1 MSKATLKPVI
11 SKLREIII
19 KDIAGKMEKYGFDDA
34 GQIVINKPLSEFD
47 NVIKSNLVSLFK
59 GKNIEGNKKEYISYI
74 QDSARTFLHILIC
87 FKTMEQRGIMGTVIG
102 RLMND
107 NIYDAVI
114 PDFINV
120 PPMAFS
126 DLSEKFGT
134 EISVMEKKDN
144 SEEDREYY
152 NFIYMLSA
160 LTKEMAKEVPLLFKD
175 YEYNLVHPDFEGL
188 KEILFNINKIDENEY
203 SEDDF
208 LGWIYQYWV
217 DIKADELKFAKGE
230 KDVSYANTIF
240 YEILN
245 NLEEEQTQFGE
256 FYTPRWVVKYIV
268 DNTLKPYFEDNK
280 KIETIK
286 LLDPACGAGNFLVYA
301 FDVFYELY
309 KIEHPDWPDN
319 HIIGNILEKNIFGV
333 DIQREPLQ
341 ITAINLWLKAKRK
354 AKDVSIKN
362 LNLFNMNIL
371 KANSLYRWE
380 KDQEE
385 VIQLSLFQTEIELT
399 EKKYSAE
406 DIGQY
411 ISAQAFIAKKEAR
424 LFFKNKFG
432 VIVMNPPFVDVR
444 NMDKDTADF
453 LKDEY
458 PQNSRNLFSAFIER
472 AIEISNKK
480 GYIGFISSDT
490 FTYISSFEKTRELIL
505 ENTEIKTI
513 LSLGEDVFEG
523 PTVDSLISILRK
535 NINKNNRVF
544 AMNISKIILNEEKH
558 SEIIEN
564 VVRNL
569 GNKRYLVE
577 QSKFKKIKSNP
588 FLYDISD
595 HIRDI
600 FTKSQYLGVSE
611 TSPAKVKQGMATGEN
626 EKFLRK
632 KWEIPQKIIGTSFL
646 PYSKGGGYCKY
657 ANDTF
662 DYIDWRSDAKNY
674 YNTSPKARK
683 NYLSSYFSSGDVSMY
698 LKEGISYNLID
709 RYSRFSARKLESGH
723 IFDVASSSL
732 FTDENIDYMLGFL
745 NSKFTNYILKKLNA
759 SVNFQV
765 GDLQRIPYMK
775 PSEEL
780 EKLVSE
786 KTIRA
791 VQIKEYMLG
800 FNYVSDFYHAVELRY
815 GFDSGADSIKEAYEI
830 YKSRYKELLDELENL
845 QLEIDQIIYSV
856 YELCEEDIGTI
867 ENDITHR
874 MSKASDDIDIKKATL
889 NYLRAI
895 LKDYLILQTP
905 RIYTDEEISRIIE
918 KRVDDI
924 FGKDSGYKI
933 IEEAEA
939 ILEKPIINV
948 IRGGLKIN
956 STTINFCG
964 LSNNDNEEPY
974 LQQRILSGSG
984 SNKHIVIWHLSHFL
998 LEFEEDKKYV
1008 MQNEIRRLSN
1018 EVYRPRLQTIKEKL
1032 QGSVSGA
1039 EKKEL
1044 EKQEKL
1050 LSEAVK
1056 TLEAW
1061 KVVN

>member
-34 GQIVINKPLSEFD
+34 GQIVINKPLSEYD

-107 NIYDAVI
+107 HIYDAVI

-126 DLSEKFGT
+126 DLSEKFST

-144 SEEDREYY
+144 SEEDIEYY
-152 NFIYMLSA
+152 SFIYMLSA

-217 DIKADELKFAKGE
+217 DIKVDELKFAKGE
-230 KDVSYANTIF
+230 KNISYANAIY

-268 DNTLKPYFEDNK
+268 DNTLKPYFRDNK
-280 KIETIK
+280 KIENIK

-309 KIEHPDWPDN
+309 KIEHPDWPDS

-354 AKDVSIKN
+354 AKDVRIKN

-380 KDQEE
+380 NDQEE
-385 VIQLSLFQTEIELT
+385 VVQLSLFQDEIEFA
-399 EKKYSAE
+399 ERKYTAE

-411 ISAQAFIAKKEAR
+411 ISAQAFFAKKEAR
-424 LFFKNKFG
+424 QFFKNKFN
-432 VIVMNPPFVDVR
+432 VIVMNPPFVDTR
-444 NMDKDTADF
+444 KMDSKTSEF
-453 LKDEY
+453 LKAEY
-458 PQNSRNLFSAFIER
+458 PNNARNLFSAFIER
-472 AIEISNKK
+472 SIELVTKK
-480 GYIGFISSDT
+480 GLIGFISSDT
-490 FTYISSFEKTRELIL
+490 FMYIGSFEKTRAMIL
-505 ENTEIKTI
+505 EETAIKVI
-513 LSLGEDVFEG
+513 LTLGRGVFEG
-523 PTVDSLISILRK
+523 PTVDAVISIYEKSGYKSKPILGANLSK
-535 NINKNNRVF
+535 ALQSINRCNDVIVN
-544 AMNISKIILNEEKH
+544 AIALSKTYAI
-558 SEIIEN
+558 
-564 VVRNL
+564 
-569 GNKRYLVE
+569 E
-577 QSKFKKIKSNP
+577 QSKFKKILSYP
-588 FLYDISD
+588 FLYDISEN
-595 HIRDI
+595 IRGV
-600 FTKSQYLGVSE
+600 FAKSMYLGVDESC
-611 TSPAKVKQGMATGEN
+611 PAIIKTGMQTGKN
-626 EKFLRK
+626 ELFLRK
-632 KWEIPQKIIGTSFL
+632 KWEIPESLIGESFF
-646 PYSKGGGYCKY
+646 PYAKGGGFSKY
-657 ANDTF
+657 ANDIT
-662 DYIDWRSDAKNY
+662 DYINWNDNGRIVRNYAGSVIRNEQYFFRNGITYSDV
-674 YNTSPKARK
+674 TS
-683 NYLSSYFSSGDVSMY
+683 
-698 LKEGISYNLID
+698 E
-709 RYSRFSARKLESGH
+709 SRFSARELPSNC
-723 IFDVASSSL
+723 IFDVAGPCI
-732 FTDENIDYMLGFL
+732 FTDRIDYDYLLGFI
-745 NSKFTNYILKKLNA
+745 NSKFPNYMLFKLNP
-759 SVNFQV
+759 SPHFQV
-765 GDLQRIPYMK
+765 SDLQRVPFREPDTETECMVK
-775 PSEEL
+775 H
-780 EKLVSE
+780 KV
-786 KTIRA
+786 KRA
-791 VQIKEYMLG
+791 KEIKKFLLG
-800 FNYVSDFYHAVELRY
+800 FNYNSDFYHEVEISY
-815 GFDSGADSIKEAYEI
+815 GFNHGAKSIKEAYSIYSTVYRELVQELSELQKEIDRII
-830 YKSRYKELLDELENL
+830 YKL
-845 QLEIDQIIYSV
+845 
-856 YELCEEDIGTI
+856 YELNEDDI
-867 ENDITHR
+867 EAIERIFPDIEIE
-874 MSKASDDIDIKKATL
+874 SYSDDAIKIVVL
-889 NYLRAI
+889 NYIRAI
-895 LKDYLILQTP
+895 VKDALIQEPSKIYL
-905 RIYTDEEISRIIE
+905 DEEIELIVKKNIE
-918 KRVDDI
+918 DQFENGYNIVDE
-924 FGKDSGYKI
+924 
-933 IEEAEA
+933 IEW
-939 ILEKPIINV
+939 ILEKSVLEV
-948 IRGGLKIN
+948 IRGGLKIG
-956 STTINFCG
+956 SSITTFSG
-964 LSNNDNEEPY
+964 KGSKDSDEPL
-974 LQQRILSGSG
+974 LQQKILSGTG
-984 SNKHIVIWHLSHFL
+984 KNKHAVIWILSQFL

-1018 EVYRPRLQTIKEKL
+1018 EVYRPRLQTVKEKL
-1032 QGSVSGA
+1032 QENVMGA